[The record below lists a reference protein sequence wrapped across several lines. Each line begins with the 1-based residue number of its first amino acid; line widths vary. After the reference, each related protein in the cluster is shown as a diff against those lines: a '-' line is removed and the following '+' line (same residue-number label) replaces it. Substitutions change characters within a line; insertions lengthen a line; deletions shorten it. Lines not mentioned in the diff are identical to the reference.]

1 MKLTRLFYHRHDCGG
16 GRGSSLHQTN
26 ARPIQVRPLCATL
39 LGERYLQNV
48 LLYQLPTHMAEVL
61 FDTQLPLAAHQGLG
75 PRSFPDNRTWTSSCI
90 REASTHCD
98 DFREEGFVLESH
110 LQGLQSIV
118 AMRAR
123 QNSRAGLKEQSDIF
137 STRGLLSLPS
147 GHKQLFNGSGNSYR
161 YCPKARQA
169 Q

>member
-1 MKLTRLFYHRHDCGG
+1 
-16 GRGSSLHQTN
+16 
-26 ARPIQVRPLCATL
+26 
-39 LGERYLQNV
+39 
-48 LLYQLPTHMAEVL
+48 MAEVL

-90 REASTHCD
+90 REASTRCD
-98 DFREEGFVLESH
+98 DFREEGSVLESH

-123 QNSRAGLKEQSDIF
+123 QSSGSGLKEQSDIF

-147 GHKQLFNGSGNSYR
+147 GHKQLFNDTGNSYR
-161 YCPKARQA
+161 YCPTVNPVIHAMSHSWELTGLTNGCQSWCLLRPLYLHMA
-169 Q
+169 SDTVDNRLLDPSDVGRGPVLF